1 MNKLKY
7 IVFVAI
13 TGLLAINSCS
23 ESFLE
28 EKKTWTRND
37 QWLDTPEGLRAMAVG
52 LPQIFRLMHGGE
64 YSYCILNYGTDEFQL
79 GNDPSNSMWNDY
91 GNGLSSIAI
100 GGSTNRVN
108 PEVMWNIC
116 YVGINTQNVVIE
128 KAPKVLDGQADLN
141 TILGEA
147 HFARG
152 WSYFYLVQNW
162 GGVPIKLTPST
173 SLEREFTRA
182 TREETIEQVISD
194 FRIAYNNL
202 SNPATI
208 VPGKIYKVAA
218 AHFLAKALLW
228 RQSEI
233 CSDFNA
239 STKADD
245 LTEAL
250 RLCDEVITTRE
261 LAPNYADLWD
271 FKTWDG
277 PNERLPEVLLAAQYT
292 DNSSGANGRANYMS
306 QNTLYFLSIYRN
318 WTGIE
323 RDVAGG
329 REYGRMKNTEYAHD
343 VYNREND
350 SRFWKSFRTTQA
362 VNIVR
367 TTGDG
372 SIKEPWLSLGYATRF
387 KVGQLALAYIVNA
400 STDTRFQVAANANMP
415 TELAAGYPPLALMLN
430 QGSGAYEDTIRCPDS
445 GIPVPNVLPRYR
457 VKVGNTTPEF
467 AYPNYVWPSL
477 CKYIDGLRSRN
488 DNSQQNG
495 SRDGIVARVGE
506 TYLMAAEIKIRQ
518 GDYAGALTYI
528 NKLRDRATYKQDEN
542 REKYVDGGQGF
553 ADIRTAGP
561 LSSFYGKNTYYL
573 STGIAATT
581 AKTDLTITGWN
592 NLPAED
598 EAIIAELGVSGE
610 FNRALCFIL
619 NERSRELMGEMIR
632 WSDLARTKTLVSRA
646 TKYNKEAFPQEHH
659 IVRPIPQSFLDDIWK
674 DGKPLTADEKKALQN
689 PGY

>member
-7 IVFVAI
+7 ILIVAI
-13 TGLLAINSCS
+13 IGLLAVNSCS
-23 ESFLE
+23 EDFLE

-37 QWLDTPEGLRAMAVG
+37 QWLDTPEGLRAMAAG

-91 GNGLSSIAI
+91 GNGLNSVVT

-116 YVGINTQNVVIE
+116 YVAINTQNVVIE

-162 GGVPIKLTPST
+162 GGVPIKLAPST

-182 TREETIEQVISD
+182 SREETIEQVISD
-194 FRIAYNNL
+194 FQIAYNNL

-208 VPGKIYKVAA
+208 VPGKIYKDAA

-233 CSDFNA
+233 CSDFNT
-239 STKADD
+239 STKAND

-250 RLCDEVITTRE
+250 KLCDEVIDNRE

-343 VYNREND
+343 VYDRVND

-362 VNIVR
+362 INLL
-367 TTGDG
+367 TQM
-372 SIKEPWLSLGYATRF
+372 KEPWATLGYKF
-387 KVGQLALAYIVNA
+387 KLGQLGLAYIVNEA
-400 STDTRFQVAANANMP
+400 GDTRFQVASDAVMP
-415 TELAAGYPPLALMLN
+415 TETAVLPLVLMFN
-430 QGSGAYEDTIRCPDS
+430 PVSSAHEDTIRCPDTNL
-445 GIPVPNVLPRYR
+445 PVPNVLPRYR
-457 VKVGNTTPEF
+457 IKAGSSTPEF
-467 AYPNYVWPSL
+467 AYPNYIWPSL
-477 CKYIDGLRSRN
+477 CKYIDGLRSRT
-488 DNSQQNG
+488 DISQQNA

-518 GDYAGALTYI
+518 GEYPGALIYI
-528 NKLRDRATYKQDEN
+528 NKLRDRAAYKQGED
-542 REKYVDGGQGF
+542 REKYVDGGQNF

-573 STGIAATT
+573 STGIAVTT
-581 AKTDLTITGWN
+581 TPTDLSITDWN

-619 NERSRELMGEMIR
+619 NERSRELMGEMLR
-632 WSDLARTKTLVSRA
+632 WADLARTKTLVSRS
-646 TKYNKEAFPQEHH
+646 TKYNKEAFPQEYH

-674 DGKPLTADEKKALQN
+674 NGRPLTPAEKNEMQN
-689 PGY
+689 QGY